1 MEPLCVG
8 MPGTLPDG
16 ASIETDR
23 SVGNHTW
30 REDYEDAWMDRGFGF
45 AACRMGAGGEHDG
58 SLERQKPGAVSAG
71 SDRLRRVVQS
81 ECCRGPRIQ
90 SRAFGFE
97 RGVAGSHVGER
108 GEPSGRSGERS
119 RGIAESGRRR
129 GRTARGRF
137 GRGGNNVA
145 NRVNDP
151 YWSLNPKNDP
161 GTDFLDASSRVH
173 LPAFAEIEWV
183 ATPLPTARKTSIMEF
198 VVFPALGMLV
208 LILLVTLLVL
218 RIRRQR
224 PLDRDRQ
231 LLHV

>member
-1 MEPLCVG
+1 MK
-8 MPGTLPDG
+8 M
-16 ASIETDR
+16 
-23 SVGNHTW
+23 
-30 REDYEDAWMDRGFGF
+30 RGWIGVLVLLL
-45 AACRMGAGGEHDG
+45 AGWA
-58 SLERQKPGAVSAG
+58 QAVNTTVPW
-71 SDRLRRVVQS
+71 SDKSRGQS
-81 ECCRGPRIQ
+81 QQGLIGYVESSNRN
-90 SRAFGFE
+90 
-97 RGVAGSHVGER
+97 VAGAPESNL
-108 GEPSGRSGERS
+108 EPSGSNEGLL
-119 RGIAESGRRR
+119 GPMLESEANLPAVPGSDP
-129 GRTARGRF
+129 GASPSPAG
-137 GRGGNNVA
+137 GVVGQPAGGLAGGGNNVA